1 MNYTI
6 EITESRAMK
15 LFTEKF
21 GNDIDSRIE
30 KFKEECAELF
40 EAYDEYK
47 EDPTIKNTEHL
58 KDEMSDAYCVLKH
71 LAYCFGLIHEE
82 LLNMGVDKVTN
93 RELNP
98 NYKRYEK

>member
-21 GNDIDSRIE
+21 GKDIDSRIE
-30 KFKEECAELF
+30 KFKEECAELL

-71 LAYCFGLIHEE
+71 LAHCFGLIHEE
-82 LLNMGVDKVTN
+82 LLDMGIDKITK
-93 RELNP
+93 RELNLD
-98 NYKRYEK
+98 YKRYEK